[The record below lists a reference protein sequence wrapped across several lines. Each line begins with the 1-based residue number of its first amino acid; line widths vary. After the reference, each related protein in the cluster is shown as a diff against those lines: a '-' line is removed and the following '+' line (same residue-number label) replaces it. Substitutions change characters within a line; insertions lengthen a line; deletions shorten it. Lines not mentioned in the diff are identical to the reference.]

1 MPLSINPEQTPSFKP
16 GKVEG
21 LILRTTTIVYL
32 ILNRIEPRY
41 SAMPFAC
48 LPCLPAPVPTE
59 GGAGRRRQALCS
71 LRFFSTGVDIHS
83 IQVKIKL
90 DFKIEGFIELKDFER
105 SGMGRELME
114 VKVMGIVVDPKASNP
129 VVVLVDLSGQKALPI
144 WIGVF
149 EAEAISRGLED
160 VVTLR
165 PMTHD
170 LMKQILDT
178 FQVSLNRV
186 VINDLKE
193 NTFYANL
200 YLNVEGKELIVD
212 SRPSDAIALAVRV
225 KAPIFVAESVIE
237 AAKES
242 GLFASNLLEEQ
253 DELKSIIESMKPEDF
268 GRFKM

>member
-1 MPLSINPEQTPSFKP
+1 MMEK
-16 GKVEG
+16 
-21 LILRTTTIVYL
+21 
-32 ILNRIEPRY
+32 
-41 SAMPFAC
+41 
-48 LPCLPAPVPTE
+48 
-59 GGAGRRRQALCS
+59 
-71 LRFFSTGVDIHS
+71 
-83 IQVKIKL
+83 
-90 DFKIEGFIELKDFER
+90 
-105 SGMGRELME
+105 ELME

-129 VVVLVDLSGQKALPI
+129 VVVLVDLTGEKALPI

-178 FQVSLNRV
+178 FQVSLTRV
-186 VINDLKE
+186 VINDLKG

-200 YLNVEGKELIVD
+200 YLNVEGREMVVD

-225 KAPIFVAESVIE
+225 KAPIFIAESVVE
-237 AAKES
+237 ATKQM

-253 DELKSIIESMKPEDF
+253 DELKTIIENMKPEDF
-268 GRFKM
+268 GKFKM

>member
-1 MPLSINPEQTPSFKP
+1 MVFHFKQ
-16 GKVEG
+16 KE
-21 LILRTTTIVYL
+21 
-32 ILNRIEPRY
+32 EEC
-41 SAMPFAC
+41 C
-48 LPCLPAPVPTE
+48 LEET
-59 GGAGRRRQALCS
+59 
-71 LRFFSTGVDIHS
+71 F
-83 IQVKIKL
+83 
-90 DFKIEGFIELKDFER
+90 FER
-105 SGMGRELME
+105 GGMGKEWME
-114 VKVMGIVVDPKASNP
+114 VKVMGVVVDPKASNP
-129 VVVLVDLSGQKALPI
+129 VIVLVDLTGQKALPI

-178 FQVSLNRV
+178 FQVSLTRV

-200 YLNVEGKELIVD
+200 YLNVGGKELIVD

-237 AAKES
+237 TAKES
-242 GLFASNLLEEQ
+242 GLFASNLLEEK
-253 DELKSIIESMKPEDF
+253 DELKTIIENMKPEDF
-268 GRFKM
+268 GKFKM

>member
-1 MPLSINPEQTPSFKP
+1 M
-16 GKVEG
+16 GK
-21 LILRTTTIVYL
+21 
-32 ILNRIEPRY
+32 
-41 SAMPFAC
+41 
-48 LPCLPAPVPTE
+48 
-59 GGAGRRRQALCS
+59 
-71 LRFFSTGVDIHS
+71 
-83 IQVKIKL
+83 
-90 DFKIEGFIELKDFER
+90 ELT
-105 SGMGRELME
+105 E
-114 VKVMGIVVDPKASNP
+114 VKVMGVVVDPKASNP
-129 VVVLVDLSGQKALPI
+129 VVVLVDLAGQKALPI

-178 FQVSLNRV
+178 FRVSLNRV

-200 YLNVEGKELIVD
+200 YINVEGKELIVD

-242 GLFASNLLEEQ
+242 GLFAPNFLEEQ
-253 DELKSIIESMKPEDF
+253 DELKSVIESMKPEDF
-268 GRFKM
+268 GKFKM

>member
-1 MPLSINPEQTPSFKP
+1 M
-16 GKVEG
+16 GK
-21 LILRTTTIVYL
+21 
-32 ILNRIEPRY
+32 
-41 SAMPFAC
+41 
-48 LPCLPAPVPTE
+48 
-59 GGAGRRRQALCS
+59 
-71 LRFFSTGVDIHS
+71 
-83 IQVKIKL
+83 
-90 DFKIEGFIELKDFER
+90 
-105 SGMGRELME
+105 ELME
-114 VKVMGIVVDPKASNP
+114 VKVMGIVVDPKHSNP

-178 FQVSLNRV
+178 FQVSVTRV

-200 YLNVEGKELIVD
+200 YLNIEGKELVVD

-225 KAPIFVAESVIE
+225 KAPIFITDSVIE
-237 AAKES
+237 ATKQL
-242 GLFASNLLEEQ
+242 GLLASNLSEEQ
-253 DELKSIIESMKPEDF
+253 DELKSIIENMKPEDF
-268 GRFKM
+268 GKYKM

>member
-1 MPLSINPEQTPSFKP
+1 MEK
-16 GKVEG
+16 
-21 LILRTTTIVYL
+21 
-32 ILNRIEPRY
+32 
-41 SAMPFAC
+41 
-48 LPCLPAPVPTE
+48 
-59 GGAGRRRQALCS
+59 
-71 LRFFSTGVDIHS
+71 
-83 IQVKIKL
+83 
-90 DFKIEGFIELKDFER
+90 
-105 SGMGRELME
+105 ELME

-129 VVVLVDLSGQKALPI
+129 VVVLVDLTGQKALPI

-178 FQVSLNRV
+178 FQVSLTRV
-186 VINDLKE
+186 VINDIKG

-200 YLNVEGKELIVD
+200 YLNVEGREVIVD

-225 KAPIFVAESVIE
+225 KAPIFIAESVVE
-237 AAKES
+237 ATKQL

-253 DELKSIIESMKPEDF
+253 DELKTIIEDMKPEDF
-268 GRFKM
+268 GKFKM

>member
-1 MPLSINPEQTPSFKP
+1 MHE
-16 GKVEG
+16 
-21 LILRTTTIVYL
+21 
-32 ILNRIEPRY
+32 
-41 SAMPFAC
+41 
-48 LPCLPAPVPTE
+48 
-59 GGAGRRRQALCS
+59 
-71 LRFFSTGVDIHS
+71 FS
-83 IQVKIKL
+83 
-90 DFKIEGFIELKDFER
+90 EGF
-105 SGMGRELME
+105 MGKELME

-178 FQVSLNRV
+178 FQATLTQV
-186 VINDLKE
+186 VINDIKG

-200 YLNVEGKELIVD
+200 YLNIEGKEIVVD

-225 KAPIFVAESVIE
+225 KAPIFIAESVVE
-237 AAKES
+237 VTKQL
-242 GLFASNLLEEQ
+242 GLFASNILEEQ
-253 DELKSIIESMKPEDF
+253 DELKTIIENMKPEDF
-268 GRFKM
+268 GKFKM